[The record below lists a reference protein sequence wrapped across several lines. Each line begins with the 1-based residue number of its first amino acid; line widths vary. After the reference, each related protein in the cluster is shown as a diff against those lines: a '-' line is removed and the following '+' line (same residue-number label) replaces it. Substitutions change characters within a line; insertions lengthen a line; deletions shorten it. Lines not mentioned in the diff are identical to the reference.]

1 MILRHT
7 KEIPRRPRPCQSRI
21 EPPRMLFGALPLNAQ
36 MDLGD
41 RRLDLGA
48 WVGYAVGLAA
58 MTLHL
63 VASGWS

>member
-1 MILRHT
+1 
-7 KEIPRRPRPCQSRI
+7 
-21 EPPRMLFGALPLNAQ
+21 MLFGALPLNAQ

-63 VASGWS
+63 VASGLS